1 MQITSFNVHGIAEVT
16 AERDRSGSTLWTT
29 FRFVGDDG
37 VVLTITAFAEDGY
50 VDVIDRTTD
59 DEPDEIEPR
68 GRYEES
74 ASYRADMINAGRG
87 HLLGE

>member
-1 MQITSFNVHGIAEVT
+1 MITSFNVHDVTEVR
-16 AERDRSGSTLWTT
+16 AERH
-29 FRFVGDDG
+29 
-37 VVLTITAFAEDGY
+37 EGY
-50 VDVIDRTTD
+50 VAVEVEA
-59 DEPDEIEPR
+59 EPDEIEPR